1 MKPATIM
8 LCIFGAISVVT
19 FILYAVD
26 KRRAIQ
32 KRWRIPE
39 ATLIGFS
46 MLGGAMGGYLAMHAV
61 RHKTKHG
68 YFHFFNILGLIW
80 QIGLLIFLV
89 IKY

>member
-1 MKPATIM
+1 MKPAMIT
-8 LCIFGAISVVT
+8 LCIFGVISIVT

-46 MLGGAMGGYLAMHAV
+46 LLGGGMGGYLAMHAV
-61 RHKTKHG
+61 RHKTKRW

>member
-61 RHKTKHG
+61 RHKTKHW
-68 YFHFFNILGLIW
+68 YFHFFNIFGLIW

>member
-1 MKPATIM
+1 MKPASV
-8 LCIFGAISVVT
+8 LACIFGVISIVA

-32 KRWRIPE
+32 KQWRIPE
-39 ATLIGFS
+39 ATLIGVS
-46 MLGGAMGGYLAMHAV
+46 MIGGAMGGYLAMYITN
-61 RHKTKHG
+61 HKTKRW
-68 YFHFFNILGLIW
+68 YFHFVNIVGLIW